1 MGVRNSFGFV
11 ILWVAITG
19 VLICIVRNLGISKI
33 LLFFPTLSD
42 QYKICPFDVSLIVM
56 DIGIITN
63 EKIINDN
70 EHNKRSNKRFKVFL
84 FNLKNYMSFSLVVL
98 LTLENE

>member
-1 MGVRNSFGFV
+1 MGVRNLFGLF

-33 LLFFPTLSD
+33 RLFFPTLSD
-42 QYKICPFDVSLIVM
+42 QYKIWPFDVSLIVM
-56 DIGIITN
+56 AIVNITN
-63 EKIINDN
+63 EKITNDN
-70 EHNKRSNKRFKVFL
+70 KHNKRSNKRFKVFL
-84 FNLKNYMSFSLVVL
+84 FHLKNYMSFSLVEL